1 MTRWTMDDMDDTMD
15 DMDDTMDEVGAVS
28 GGGCT
33 ITGTSNTSQGTLL
46 NLFLTASVLF
56 SVVFLRRHA

>member
-1 MTRWTMDDMDDTMD
+1 MMDDDMTDD
-15 DMDDTMDEVGAVS
+15 DMTETVDAVS

-46 NLFLTASVLF
+46 NLFLMASVLF
-56 SVVFLRRHA
+56 SVVFLRRRA

>member
-1 MTRWTMDDMDDTMD
+1 MTRDDMDDID
-15 DMDDTMDEVGAVS
+15 DIVDEVVDAVS

-33 ITGTSNTSQGTLL
+33 ITGTSNTSQGALL
-46 NLFLTASVLF
+46 NLFLIASVLF